1 MEIFINSIS
10 HLFESKVTL
19 SQVVVSLNL
28 PSQGVAI
35 AVNKNVVTQSEWDNY
50 YLQDQDQ
57 VLVIGATQGG

>member
-35 AVNKNVVTQSEWDNY
+35 AVNKNVVTQSQWDNY
-50 YLQDQDQ
+50 HLQDQDQ